1 MESQIELKLVNG
13 WHDGDLFIIRKKR
26 ALLRPRNKRG
36 QIFHMHTRRATPT
49 WADLKKIRDV
59 YKEAERLTRETGEQ
73 YEVDH
78 IVPKIGSLV
87 CGLHVHY
94 NLRILHW
101 LENAK
106 KSALWWPDMPY
117 EQIDLFSID
126 PSGERPDQELAC
138 HERSASPLPGR
149 QATSCELSKV
159 EHSKQSAQPVEHRQP
174 NRV

>member
-26 ALLRPRNKRG
+26 ALVRPLNKRG
-36 QIFHMHTRRATPT
+36 HIFHMHTRRATPA
-49 WADLKKIRDV
+49 WADKEKIREL
-59 YKEAERLTRETGEQ
+59 YKEAKRLTKLTGEKH
-73 YEVDH
+73 EVDH
-78 IVPKIGSLV
+78 IVPKCGSLV

-117 EQIDLFSID
+117 EQPDLFSMN
-126 PSGERPDQELAC
+126 PSVERPDQELAS
-138 HERSASPLPGR
+138 HERSSSP
-149 QATSCELSKV
+149 
-159 EHSKQSAQPVEHRQP
+159 
-174 NRV
+174 